1 MAVKLWLNEFQAYA
15 GVHLVGEQHITS
27 AHMHIKWYLYAS
39 PSTFEDVVAFYDQ
52 VHPTLRV
59 AEDPEASRK
68 RYRWRDATEKRILE
82 VCPRNALPV
91 EPNLDDLVPAD
102 KCVILVSEG
111 VG

>member
-1 MAVKLWLNEFQAYA
+1 MAVKLWLNEFQAYP

-39 PSTFEDVVAFYDQ
+39 PSTLEEVVAFYDKA
-52 VHPTLRV
+52 HPTLRV
-59 AEDPEASRK
+59 PDDPEATRK
-68 RYRWRDATEKRILE
+68 RYQWRDASDKKILE
-82 VCPRNALPV
+82 VCPRNAPPV
-91 EPNLDDLVPAD
+91 APNLDYLVPSD